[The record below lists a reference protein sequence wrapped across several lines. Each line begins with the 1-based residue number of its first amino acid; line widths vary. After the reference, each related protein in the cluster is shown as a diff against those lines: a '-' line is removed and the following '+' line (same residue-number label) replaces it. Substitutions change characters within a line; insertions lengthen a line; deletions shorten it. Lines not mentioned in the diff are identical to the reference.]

1 MPKIKNENIVR
12 DYIIID
18 GERVGFDL
26 TLYNKSKSISIP
38 LDNFISFIV
47 EEEISTPFQKGV
59 IKLKNDNN
67 RFDLLSVPN
76 TNNKGDFTLAETGE
90 NLLILNLDFQSTVKT
105 YILFIIEESTETQ
118 NNIKVKN
125 FFVEDSSLYTLRNN
139 KTVFSTSSLLKGD
152 TTQLSDKD
160 RQINVSDAIKELII
174 DSLTVNLVNEDKWYI
189 SNSKTNHTTNFND
202 SRLDGL
208 SYLLDKSVDQND
220 NTLLLL
226 KRDNQF
232 GLYSLQEMY
241 NNYMNLNN
249 VDNFGGNFTI
259 IGEEYIRENTN
270 TVISYKVN
278 DYNLYNENSIDTIEN
293 IINHKVINYDFKN
306 KEFNIFSEDNSVES
320 LTKNIRE
327 NFLNKKTDIV
337 REESPSVKNNKIFRS
352 MYSTTS
358 DLNTARFEGRNNL
371 LKNLMNLSTM
381 LSMKTDGVYYI
392 NVGNFININYE
403 TNYQNKTSKKLNG
416 GWFVTALKHTLTQ
429 NSFGSEIVC
438 TKFHELK

>member
-76 TNNKGDFTLAETGE
+76 TNDKGDFTLAETGE

-160 RQINVSDAIKELII
+160 RQINVSDAIKELIK

-259 IGEEYIRENTN
+259 IGEEYIRENIN
-270 TVISYKVN
+270 TVVSYKVN

-306 KEFNIFSEDNSVES
+306 KEFNIFSKDNTVES

-381 LSMKTDGVYYI
+381 LSMKTDGVYNI